1 MLSNNHENISVYDSP
16 GYFRGRAIF
25 SPFKAISGP
34 GRTFTRADL
43 FQALL
48 GLYMAPG
55 RAISGR
61 GLTFVYTAPA
71 PGYFAPAL
79 FYIIFTAS
87 GSGPGKVDC
96 FIEFCPSPTH
106 VEFSG
111 ICVIEH
117 KSRHTDD
124 GLYTRNHLLN
134 VVYVKTN
141 EKIRRE
147 FMKRMF
153 LLSKKTAETFGV
165 IEPIVYTPFGA
176 VLAGVRALSGKEDYL
191 SGLTQE
197 KVINDFCICS
207 VDEQMFAESRLVS
220 QN

>member
-1 MLSNNHENISVYDSP
+1 MIIPLFQAP
-16 GYFRGRAIF
+16 GRAIF

-34 GRTFTRADL
+34 GRTFTRAGL

-55 RAISGR
+55 RALLLP
-61 GLTFVYTAPA
+61 GLTFVYTIPA

-79 FYIIFTAS
+79 FYINFTSS
-87 GSGPGKVDC
+87 GAARVISGPGKVDY
-96 FIEFCPSPTH
+96 FIEFCPSSTH

-124 GLYTRNHLLN
+124 GLNTRNHLMN

-153 LLSKKTAETFGV
+153 LLSKKTAEGFGV

-176 VLAGVRALSGKEDYL
+176 VLSGVRALSGKEDYL

-197 KVINDFCICS
+197 KVINDFYICS
-207 VDEQMFAESRLVS
+207 VDEQVFAESRLVS